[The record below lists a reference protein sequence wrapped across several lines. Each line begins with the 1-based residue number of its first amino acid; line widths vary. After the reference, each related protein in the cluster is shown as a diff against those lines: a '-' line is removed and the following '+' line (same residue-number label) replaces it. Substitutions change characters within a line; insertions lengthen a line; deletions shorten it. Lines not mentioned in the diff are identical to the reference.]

1 MTINRK
7 LAAIFAADVAGY
19 SRLMGIGEEGTFDR
33 LKAHRQELID
43 PKIAEHHGRIVKT
56 TAAVKL
62 SDDGWA

>member
-1 MTINRK
+1 
-7 LAAIFAADVAGY
+7 
-19 SRLMGIGEEGTFDR
+19 MGIDEEGTLER

-43 PKIAEHHGRIVKT
+43 PKIAEHHSWIVKT